1 MANKLELTWVGKEK
15 KIVVEPRILIADPEK
30 SHHAQG
36 TLFDQAADDNMLIHG
51 DNLLP
56 LKALEARFA
65 EQVKVHLY
73 RSTVQ
78 YGICVRTLRR

>member
-36 TLFDQAADDNMLIHG
+36 
-51 DNLLP
+51 NLL
-56 LKALEARFA
+56 
-65 EQVKVHLY
+65 KVMGLNP
-73 RSTVQ
+73 
-78 YGICVRTLRR
+78 

>member
-36 TLFDQAADDNMLIHG
+36 NLFDQAADDNMLIHG
-51 DNLLP
+51 DNLLA
-56 LKALEARFA
+56 LKSLEARFA
-65 EQVKVHLY
+65 GQVSRAGQVHLY
-73 RSTVQ
+73 RSAIQ
-78 YGICVRTLRR
+78 HGICI